1 MDLIRLL
8 WKGPGEL
15 TTMYNILHLRKCIPK
30 CKQMLTKLLEY
41 NSFES
46 DRLEKGM
53 ISSSQLRL
61 PIRTIGGLLN
71 SYYYQGTTPR
81 DSNLIGL
88 G

>member
-1 MDLIRLL
+1 
-8 WKGPGEL
+8 
-15 TTMYNILHLRKCIPK
+15 
-30 CKQMLTKLLEY
+30 MLTKLLEY

-53 ISSSQLRL
+53 INSSQLRL

-88 G
+88 GWNLEINTFLKSFLQLGWESLG